1 MALIRINAD
10 GRTPRLHGAGQGL
23 EPTLRR
29 VLATPGPIA
38 IMIHGFRFQPADPA
52 HCPHHHILSLKDT
65 AHRKALSWPRHLG
78 FDSQGV
84 GIAFGWTARGSLKQA
99 LKAALRAS
107 RALAAL
113 IATLHRLAP
122 HRPVHLIAHSM
133 GGFLALRALP
143 HAPAGAVG
151 RVILLNAA
159 AFERDAIRA
168 LASPAGRRAELFNI
182 SSRENAP
189 YDYLFA
195 RLLRRRDR
203 LLGRGLNAPNALT
216 LRLDDRQTL
225 DHLATLGFPI
235 APRRRMVCH
244 WSTYLRPGV
253 FPFYRSLI
261 HEPARLPL
269 AQLQTLCRLTSSPRR
284 LGFSLPLWP
293 KPASWPSQ
301 QEHAHDRTD
310 QPLLLAHPERME
322 SLHRP

>member
-10 GRTPRLHGAGQGL
+10 GRTPALHGAGQGL
-23 EPTLRR
+23 EPTLLRA
-29 VLATPGPIA
+29 LATPGPIA
-38 IMIHGFRFQPADPA
+38 IMIHGFRFQPADPT
-52 HCPHHHILSLKDT
+52 HCPHHHILSLQDT

-107 RALAAL
+107 CALADL

-159 AFERDAIRA
+159 AFERDATRA
-168 LASPAGRRAELFNI
+168 LASPAGRGAELFNI

-203 LLGRGLNAPNALT
+203 LLGRGLSAANAVT

-225 DHLATLGFPI
+225 ASLAALGFPI

-253 FPFYRSLI
+253 FPFYHRLI
-261 HEPARLPL
+261 HDPARLPL
-269 AQLQTLCRLTSSPRR
+269 AQLQTLCRPAPATTRS
-284 LGFSLPLWP
+284 GFSLPLWP
-293 KPASWPSQ
+293 KQASWRSR
-301 QEHAHDRTD
+301 QEHAHDTTD
-310 QPLLLAHPERME
+310 RAVLLAHPERME
-322 SLHRP
+322 SVHRP